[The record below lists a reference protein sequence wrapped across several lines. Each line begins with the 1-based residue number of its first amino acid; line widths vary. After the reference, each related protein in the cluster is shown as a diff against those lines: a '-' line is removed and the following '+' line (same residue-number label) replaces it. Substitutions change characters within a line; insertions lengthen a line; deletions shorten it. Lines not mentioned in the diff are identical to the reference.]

1 MEPSLHSLSLQA
13 RCFHDF
19 LVLYTCQPDVFQ
31 TVSLNDSFDYM
42 GTTESL
48 SFSQNKPWFL
58 LMAKKK
64 YNENFWKK
72 FWLLTLCLCLWRLNY
87 TGRRWGGFWKDPG
100 DGNYTDWQ
108 KSVPWAWTLSWPN
121 DTTAIITS
129 SPRDPNESRLFSD
142 TGTSQRLCAK
152 SSLNGNLPTFKRT
165 LVAPWEWLITGNLDL
180 MDHKA
185 ATYLCLDLM
194 SLLNIIW
201 MISAVSLFPW
211 QRPRKINQH
220 NLNNFNHFP
229 ATRMCFE

>member
-1 MEPSLHSLSLQA
+1 MKTSE
-13 RCFHDF
+13 RI
-19 LVLYTCQPDVFQ
+19 
-31 TVSLNDSFDYM
+31 
-42 GTTESL
+42 
-48 SFSQNKPWFL
+48 
-58 LMAKKK
+58 
-64 YNENFWKK
+64 
-72 FWLLTLCLCLWRLNY
+72 LTLCLWRLNY

-121 DTTAIITS
+121 DATAIITS

-165 LVAPWEWLITGNLDL
+165 LVAPWEWLTTGNLDL

-185 ATYLCLDLM
+185 ATYLCLDLL

-220 NLNNFNHFP
+220 NLNNFNWVVAVPLWDHACRLAWSICLDMLCLVF
-229 ATRMCFE
+229 A